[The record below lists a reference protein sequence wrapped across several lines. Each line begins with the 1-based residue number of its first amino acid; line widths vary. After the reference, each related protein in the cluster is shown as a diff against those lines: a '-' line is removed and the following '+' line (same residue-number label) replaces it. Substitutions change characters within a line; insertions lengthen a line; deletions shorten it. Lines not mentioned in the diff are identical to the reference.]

1 VDRLRRLPSEE
12 LPSGIRL
19 REANTFCARL
29 LGLALLDHVDADEAL
44 LIPRCRSIHTFAMRF
59 ALDVVFVD
67 ARSAPLRVVR
77 DLRPR
82 RLASCRGAA
91 AAIEVRAGEAD
102 RLLAGLSLRRARAGR
117 S

>member
-12 LPSGIRL
+12 LPSGIVL
-19 REANTFCARL
+19 REAKTFRARL
-29 LGLALLDHVDADEAL
+29 LGLALLDHIDADEAL
-44 LIPRCRSIHTFAMRF
+44 LIRRCRSVHTFGMRF

-67 ARSAPLRVVR
+67 ADSRPLRVVR
-77 DLRPR
+77 GLQPR

-91 AAIEVRAGEAD
+91 AGIELRAGEAD